1 MNDNDKNNEQDEKLL
16 TPHDRFFKSTFS
28 NLEVTADFLENY
40 LPEPILKLVD
50 LKTLEIQ
57 KDSFVDEKLKEF
69 SSDMLFKT
77 TINQREGYLYFLFE
91 HKSYSDRM
99 VALQLFIYIA
109 RIWDQK
115 VNKENDTH
123 IPVVIPM
130 VIYHGKSQWRIGPM
144 LSDLILDYDTLPE
157 EIRQMTPD
165 FRYQL
170 YDLSQ
175 FSDEDIKGKVKLA
188 IALSLFRDMPR
199 KRGLEFMDTILN
211 AARALRDLEKEE
223 KGIEYFKICMNY
235 IVKAEPGISI
245 DQLDFVIEQ
254 LEDTYKEGS
263 EVVMTLAESLR
274 EQGRKE
280 IRDIERYEGKREL
293 AVEFATNRLIKK
305 FGFIPDDYRVE
316 ITKLNLNSL
325 EMLNYEIDDFKSIND
340 VKKYLPF

>member
-1 MNDNDKNNEQDEKLL
+1 
-16 TPHDRFFKSTFS
+16 
-28 NLEVTADFLENY
+28 VTADFLQNY

-50 LKTLEIQ
+50 LETLEIQ
-57 KDSFVDEKLKEF
+57 KDSFIDEKLREF

-175 FSDEDIKGKVKLA
+175 FSDGDITGKVKLA

-199 KRGLEFMDTILN
+199 KSGLEFMDIILN

-223 KGIEYFKICMNY
+223 KGTEYFKICMNY
-235 IVKAEPGISI
+235 IVKAESGISI

-263 EVVMTLAESLR
+263 EVTMTLAESLR

-280 IRDIERYEGKREL
+280 VRDIERYEAKKESLFDL
-293 AVEFATNRLIKK
+293 AIERLAMK
-305 FGFIPDDYRVE
+305 FGVLPTECQEKIATLDL
-316 ITKLNLNSL
+316 K
-325 EMLNYEIDDFKSIND
+325 MLQIFNINIENFKNIED
-340 VKKYLPF
+340 AKRFLGI